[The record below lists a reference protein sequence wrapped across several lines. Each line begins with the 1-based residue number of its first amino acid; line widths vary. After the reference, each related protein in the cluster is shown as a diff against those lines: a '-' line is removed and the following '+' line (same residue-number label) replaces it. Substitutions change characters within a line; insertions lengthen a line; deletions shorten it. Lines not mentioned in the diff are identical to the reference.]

1 MNRNQKAI
9 YCTVCLNWIHRK
21 CNGTSNKEYDELVLE
36 DDSTPWQCI
45 LCNTEEMA
53 AKFLF
58 TYSTN
63 MELND
68 LYGLDFPSQLQLL
81 PSYELRS
88 KLSHISTLDD
98 FDIDENY
105 VQTISS
111 EYYDIS
117 ELSEF
122 RSSKN
127 KYFSLF
133 DVKSLSKNF
142 DQFLSVLAAAGI
154 SPDVLGITKE
164 KDKRADWKSIY
175 YQC

>member
-1 MNRNQKAI
+1 M
-9 YCTVCLNWIHRK
+9 NWIHRK
-21 CNGTSNKEYDELVLE
+21 CNGTSNKEYDLLVLE

-45 LCNTEEMA
+45 LCNIEEMA
-53 AKFLF
+53 AKFPF
-58 TYSTN
+58 THSTN

-88 KLSHISTLDD
+88 KLSHIPTLDD

-105 VQTISS
+105 VQTINSK
-111 EYYDIS
+111 YYDIS

-122 RSSKN
+122 QSSKN

-133 DVKSLSKNF
+133 HVN
-142 DQFLSVLAAAGI
+142 ARI
-154 SPDVLGITKE
+154 
-164 KDKRADWKSIY
+164 
-175 YQC
+175 